1 MTYEHL
7 RTDVDGAIATVWLAR
22 PPANAVSQPMYKEIK
37 RLFSDIDQLGP
48 DIRAVVLAAEGR
60 HFCSGNDLAEFET
73 LTPENSPERM
83 FHAREAFWA
92 IRDSAV
98 PVVAAVHGVALGTGV
113 AIAASCD
120 VVVAS
125 DDARFGLPEMKVGVM
140 GGAKHLSRLMPPGFV
155 RYMFLTAEPV
165 PASELL
171 RFGGVVDVVPRDDLL
186 PRANAIAGQIARYSP
201 SALRVAKKGLND
213 IEYLDVK
220 RGYEHEQSLTTM
232 MSGHPDAK
240 EALRAFQE
248 KRAPVYGPVTTQ
260 A

>member
-1 MTYEHL
+1 MSYEHL
-7 RTDVDGAIATVWLAR
+7 RTEVDGTVATVWLAR
-22 PPANAVSQPMYKEIK
+22 PPVNAVSQPMYKEIK

-48 DIRAVVLAAEGR
+48 DIRAVVLAADGK

-92 IRDSAV
+92 IRDCAV
-98 PVVAAVHGVALGTGV
+98 PVVAAVHGVALGTGL
-113 AIAASCD
+113 AIAASAD

-125 DDARFGLPEMKVGVM
+125 EDARFGLPEMKVGVM
-140 GGAKHLSRLMPPGFV
+140 GGAKHLSRLMPQGFV

-165 PASELL
+165 PAAELL
-171 RFGGVVDVVPRDDLL
+171 RFGGVVDVVPREQLVD
-186 PRANAIAGQIARYSP
+186 RARGIAEQIARYSP
-201 SALRVAKKGLND
+201 SALRVAKKGLNE
-213 IEYLDVK
+213 IEFRDVK
-220 RGYEHEQSLTTM
+220 SGYEHEQSLTTL

-248 KRAPVYGPVTTQ
+248 QREPSYGPVS
-260 A
+260 APA